1 MGAARR
7 AGRKVRRWLLGLGAA
22 TLTLSVAAQ
31 TAAAAPSERPASAGL
46 CVTCHGNQ
54 GLAATPETPHL
65 AGQPANYLAAQ
76 TRAYRAGTR
85 RHEVMNVV
93 AKPLTDAEI
102 DALAAWFASFQL
114 QIKVP

>member
-1 MGAARR
+1 MGAASR
-7 AGRKVRRWLLGLGAA
+7 AGRRASHLLLGLGLA
-22 TLTLSVAAQ
+22 TLGMSVAAQ
-31 TAAAAPSERPASAGL
+31 TAATVERPASAGL

-54 GLAATPETPHL
+54 GIAATPETPHL
-65 AGQPANYLAAQ
+65 AGQPTNYLVAQ

-114 QIKVP
+114 QIKTP